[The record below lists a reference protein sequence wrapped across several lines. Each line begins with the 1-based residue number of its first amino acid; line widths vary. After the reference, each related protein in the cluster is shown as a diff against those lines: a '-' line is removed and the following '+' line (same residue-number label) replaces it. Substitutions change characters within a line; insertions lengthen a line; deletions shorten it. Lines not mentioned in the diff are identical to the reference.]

1 MKKIVSNLNLA
12 LVISAAVLLLSGTL
26 PAQVGLT
33 LPRASQYAS
42 VTQRIGLTDI
52 TITYHR
58 PGVNER
64 KIWDGL
70 VPYDRVW
77 RAGANENTTISFT
90 DEVTIEGQKLPAG
103 TYGLHMIP
111 TEGAWTVIFSKNYTS
126 WGSFSY
132 DEAEDA
138 ARVTVTPV
146 QGEQEEW
153 LEYTFED
160 VSPNSAVAQL
170 HWDKLVVPF
179 KIEVDVHAVVL
190 QNIRNELRNQAGFS
204 WQGWMQ
210 AAAYCLQ
217 NKINYDEG
225 LQWIDRSMSINKN
238 VNNMGVKARL
248 LLQKGDTDAAKKFME
263 EAVAF
268 AKQTGQENDINAV
281 GYMYLQSNQVKE
293 ALDIFKYN
301 VKKYPDSWNVYDSL
315 GEAYAAN
322 DQKDLAL
329 KNYKIAFSKAPENQK
344 GRIEGILKDLEQN

>member
-12 LVISAAVLLLSGTL
+12 LVISAAVLFLSGTVL
-26 PAQVGLT
+26 AQVGLT
-33 LPRASQYAS
+33 LPRPSQYAS

-58 PGVNER
+58 PGVKER

-90 DEVTIEGQKLPAG
+90 DEVTIEGQKLPAD

-111 TEGAWTVIFSKNYTS
+111 TEGSWTVIFSKNYTS

-132 DEAEDA
+132 DETEDA

-179 KIEVDVHAVVL
+179 KIVVDVHAVVL

-217 NKINYDEG
+217 NKINYDEA

-322 DQKDLAL
+322 DQKNLAL